1 MGVQSEEM
9 AAGRGQFTFMGVQS
23 EEMAAR
29 RGRFTFMGVQSE
41 EMAARSGHFFTEQDK
56 SGGLLHTQD
65 LARNQLLDDSLCY
78 TITSMNL

>member
-1 MGVQSEEM
+1 M
-9 AAGRGQFTFMGVQS
+9 
-23 EEMAAR
+23 EMAAR
-29 RGRFTFMGVQSE
+29 RERFTFMGLQSEERVARKGWFTFMGVQSE